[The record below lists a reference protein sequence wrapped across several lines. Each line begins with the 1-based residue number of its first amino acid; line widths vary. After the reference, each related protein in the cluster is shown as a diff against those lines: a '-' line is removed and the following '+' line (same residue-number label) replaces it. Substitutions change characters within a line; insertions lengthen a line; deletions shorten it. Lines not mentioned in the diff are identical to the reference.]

1 MNRPVRPPRQPL
13 GRGDRRIVL
22 IFAAV
27 VLITGALA
35 VIATFTLGPAD
46 DEADATPVATA
57 TAVSTLLSPP
67 PATPAVAQATPPPPP
82 ASCTDACIVRLA
94 DQPETR
100 DALGELGVIP
110 NYAHAGQLWA
120 AIPPAEVDRLRAAG
134 RAATVVAD
142 RNESLPLYV
151 IRVPETMDPAAAE
164 AIISGVGDVVD
175 HTSNQF
181 VVRATHLP
189 PPVGQLVSQGIWIEK
204 FPPSRTVPALDQEA
218 QRQLPPLDDLAS
230 LADQVST
237 DELEATMRDMQAMSS
252 TDGTGVGTRHYTTT
266 GNVMAG
272 EYLYRRFANYG
283 LDVWFEDF
291 VTDDGLLVL
300 NVVAELP
307 GDDPSETYLVL
318 GHYDS
323 LNDLSGPDQ
332 SESPGADDNAS
343 GVAGMVEIARLL
355 SQRRLSYPVRF
366 FATNVEEV
374 GLQGVKAFG
383 RRLSE
388 EGTEITGA
396 YNVDA
401 IASAAH
407 GSQLVLNGDAGSA
420 WLEEILSD
428 VNDRY
433 GLGQALLVRQNPVIV
448 ADDNFLRDAG
458 VPTILVARELFGW
471 SSLLHTPDDNMSTVD
486 MANVRGATQL
496 VLLGVATLVQDI

>member
-1 MNRPVRPPRQPL
+1 MNRPVRPPRAPL
-13 GRGDRRIVL
+13 GRSDRRIVL

-35 VIATFTLGPAD
+35 VIASLVLGPAD
-46 DEADATPVATA
+46 DDADATPVATA
-57 TAVSTLLSPP
+57 TVAAIVSPP
-67 PATPAVAQATPPPPP
+67 PASPDVAEATPKAP

-100 DALGELGVIP
+100 DALAAIGVIP
-110 NYAHAGQLWA
+110 NYAHGGQLWA
-120 AIPPAEVDRLRAAG
+120 AVPGVEVDRLRAAG
-134 RAATVVAD
+134 RDASIVAD
-142 RNESLPLYV
+142 QNESLPLYV
-151 IRVPETMDPAAAE
+151 VRAPEEMDPAAVQV
-164 AIISGVGDVVD
+164 AIESVGTVVD
-175 HTSNQF
+175 RTGNQF
-181 VVRATHLP
+181 VVKATQLP
-189 PPVGQLVSQGIWIEK
+189 PPVGSIVTQGIWIEK
-204 FPPSRTVPALDQEA
+204 FPPSRTVPALDEEA

-237 DELEATMRDMQAMSS
+237 DELDATMRDMQAMSS

-283 LDVWFEDF
+283 LKVWFEDF

-323 LNDLSGPDQ
+323 INDLTGPDQ

-343 GVAGMVEIARLL
+343 GIAGVVEIAHLL
-355 SQRRLSYPVRF
+355 SQRRLAHPVRF

-383 RRLSE
+383 RQLAE
-388 EGTEITGA
+388 DGTEIAGA
-396 YNVDA
+396 YNIDA

-407 GSQLVLNGDAGSA
+407 GSQLVLNGDEGSA
-420 WLEEILSD
+420 WLEEILID

-448 ADDNFLRDAG
+448 ADDNFMRDAG

-471 SSLLHTPDDNMSTVD
+471 SSLLHTPDDNLTTVD
-486 MANVRGATQL
+486 MTNVRGATRL
-496 VLLGVATLVQDI
+496 VLLGVATLAQDI